1 MAIPGPG
8 FLATFAGAPRSN
20 ADWDRAEAHRR
31 TPSFVDEAG
40 RSHPNRGAISPWN
53 RVTLRTTKP
62 ISAGS
67 EIVVHYD
74 DPLLAGQSSSSS
86 ADDDNENDADEH
98 AVTSEDYRKIDETIQ
113 QMLQFFDKHAANLDD
128 GARDQIYRFLVQD
141 FMEAAVG
148 PIKARRVAELFPPG
162 PQELVHVPLVGG
174 IKNYSNDTSRVQL
187 HRVEWLQS
195 SGYCYDQVR
204 KRCFGSSFV
213 FVPFVPGALLSHNR
227 CYLFSIRNDDE
238 TGVAGTTVRGKQL
251 LTNYVLGHPE
261 STMVFLPASSAVY
274 LNHNATPNGA
284 LRWASESQVGH
295 HNADWAQVSPPDLV
309 LYEQYYTVGLL
320 MEVVALRDI
329 EAGEE
334 IFLSYGPEWE
344 AAWTKHEQAW
354 KKNTA
359 AANDGAAWPLRA
371 ADLNERHRLAP
382 FPTEDEWKRDPS
394 SYPKHVTLKAF
405 VILDGEDED
414 SAGTL
419 DYPYTYAAPALPTES
434 NATVLFEVTVVERR
448 PATALPGAPHSSD
461 VYTYTVKI
469 DTEDDADDEDEVTA
483 SYVSN
488 VPHSALVFVD
498 RPGTGDHF
506 FVTSSGAKY
515 SPFRRSIGIP
525 NDVFPKGVWR
535 NKSRTK

>member
-227 CYLFSIRNDDE
+227 CYLFQS
-238 TGVAGTTVRGKQL
+238 GKTTRRVWR
-251 LTNYVLGHPE
+251 
-261 STMVFLPASSAVY
+261 A
-274 LNHNATPNGA
+274 
-284 LRWASESQVGH
+284 
-295 HNADWAQVSPPDLV
+295 PP
-309 LYEQYYTVGLL
+309 
-320 MEVVALRDI
+320 
-329 EAGEE
+329 
-334 IFLSYGPEWE
+334 
-344 AAWTKHEQAW
+344 
-354 KKNTA
+354 
-359 AANDGAAWPLRA
+359 
-371 ADLNERHRLAP
+371 
-382 FPTEDEWKRDPS
+382 
-394 SYPKHVTLKAF
+394 
-405 VILDGEDED
+405 
-414 SAGTL
+414 SAGNSSKKL
-419 DYPYTYAAPALPTES
+419 R
-434 NATVLFEVTVVERR
+434 V
-448 PATALPGAPHSSD
+448 GAPRIHHGLPPRIFGC
-461 VYTYTVKI
+461 VL
-469 DTEDDADDEDEVTA
+469 EPQCDAQRCIAV
-483 SYVSN
+483 
-488 VPHSALVFVD
+488 
-498 RPGTGDHF
+498 
-506 FVTSSGAKY
+506 
-515 SPFRRSIGIP
+515 
-525 NDVFPKGVWR
+525 GVR
-535 NKSRTK
+535 IASRTSQCRLGASVTTRPCPVRTILHCRTPHGSCGTPRH